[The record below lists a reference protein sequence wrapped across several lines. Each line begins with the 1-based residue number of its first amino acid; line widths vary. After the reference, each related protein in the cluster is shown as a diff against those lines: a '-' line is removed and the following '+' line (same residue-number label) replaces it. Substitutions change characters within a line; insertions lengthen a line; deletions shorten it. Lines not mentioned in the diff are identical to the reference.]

1 MQSDWVYEFARFA
14 KGTLGRK
21 YSNSSHLSMQAVT
34 VPGKAKGPEGLGLW
48 CEGAVGLERV
58 KLGLG
63 SEGP

>member
-1 MQSDWVYEFARFA
+1 
-14 KGTLGRK
+14 
-21 YSNSSHLSMQAVT
+21 MQAVT
-34 VPGKAKGPEGLGLW
+34 VPGKGKGPEGLGLW